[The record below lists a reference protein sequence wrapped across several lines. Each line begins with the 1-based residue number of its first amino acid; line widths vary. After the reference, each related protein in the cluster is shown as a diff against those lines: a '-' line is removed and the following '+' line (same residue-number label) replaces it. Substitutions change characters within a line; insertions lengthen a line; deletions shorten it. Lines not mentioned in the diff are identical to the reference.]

1 MTNLSTIMPTLSM
14 YEKTPKQQTLT
25 TLPNSCSPTNAS
37 TFQLGFSQAQ
47 AFNQATLP
55 QSRAFYKDSDAMD
68 FAFPNQAGVSKT
80 QPQSQMNSYNM
91 FCNYEP
97 TEHFNLWKDNRSSQ
111 PSTPWWSSA
120 GNAAGQIHASNS
132 TVNDGAFSNWC
143 DSINIGNMAG
153 NRMMLTPGK
162 SYQQQQHNEQ
172 HGRPGLGNAFEN
184 SRLFELEQK
193 TSSQPVSTGN
203 TYSLFSGN
211 TWSTVNTPV
220 NSNSTNQDEMK
231 ARVHQQSLWSGPGPS
246 PLERLLEQQKSLRE
260 GGTT

>member
-47 AFNQATLP
+47 AFNQATLS

-184 SRLFELEQK
+184 SRLFEVSISILSENVIYRLCRSMCNYSINQL
-193 TSSQPVSTGN
+193 TILVCCLRVMSHSNLNCIYLHMQLILRTTINTESS
-203 TYSLFSGN
+203 
-211 TWSTVNTPV
+211 
-220 NSNSTNQDEMK
+220 
-231 ARVHQQSLWSGPGPS
+231 
-246 PLERLLEQQKSLRE
+246 
-260 GGTT
+260 